1 VRDSLSSGRTRVSA
15 GHARGLGFAL
25 LTRGSGRVG
34 RRARRRRL
42 ADRSSRMEV
51 VVVVVVVVVGR
62 SPIVHA
68 NGGL

>member
-1 VRDSLSSGRTRVSA
+1 MRDSLSSGRTRVSA
-15 GHARGLGFAL
+15 GHATPEGW
-25 LTRGSGRVG
+25 GSPSSREGRVG
-34 RRARRRRL
+34 L
-42 ADRSSRMEV
+42 VVGPVGADRSSRMEV